1 MEAGSRNEMLNFGT
15 GNKKAIFYGT
25 DGDDKIERQNDK

>member
-15 GNKKAIFYGT
+15 GKKAIYYGT